1 MFNSIEGRKLLT
13 NLQKYGFKKEIVK
26 YFALEDPIWT
36 DSSAVTEFIQLRSKY
51 SKVRVSIKLVS
62 VVGETEGRVS
72 CGEENESIRASNM
85 NTQKF
90 GK

>member
-1 MFNSIEGRKLLT
+1 MDRQLT
-13 NLQKYGFKKEIVK
+13 
-26 YFALEDPIWT
+26 
-36 DSSAVTEFIQLRSKY
+36 VTEFIQLR

-62 VVGETEGRVS
+62 VVGETEGRIS

-90 GK
+90 GKESFLDQTFINHYAVPIDYDRRT